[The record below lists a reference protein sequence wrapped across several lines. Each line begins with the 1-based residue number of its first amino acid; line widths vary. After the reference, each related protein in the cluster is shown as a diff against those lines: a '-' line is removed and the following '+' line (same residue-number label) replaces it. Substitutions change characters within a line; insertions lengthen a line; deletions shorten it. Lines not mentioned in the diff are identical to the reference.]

1 MRGPAAGLRRL
12 KDLHGRGYRAV
23 AGVDEVGRGCLA
35 GPVVAAAVIL
45 DDAQPVRGLRDS
57 KLLTAA
63 DRERLAQRLRERA
76 RAVGLGMADEREI
89 DALNILR
96 ATLLA
101 MRRALEAL
109 GVRPDYVIVDALT
122 LPGLPIPQEG
132 VIGGDRTCAPIAA
145 ASIVAKVHRDGL
157 MRRLHQSWPA
167 YGFALHKG
175 YGTLAHL
182 EALRKHG
189 ASPVHRLTFRGVR
202 HPDEVLA
209 LPFPRPEIAVE
220 ES

>member
-12 KDLHGRGYRAV
+12 KDLHGRAYPAV

-45 DDAQPVRGLRDS
+45 DDAVPVRGLRDS

-63 DRERLAQRLRERA
+63 DRERFAGRIRLRA
-76 RAVGLGMADEREI
+76 RAVGLGVADEREI

-109 GVRPDYVIVDALT
+109 GVRPDYVVVDALH
-122 LPGLPIPQEG
+122 LPGLPVPQDA

-175 YGTLAHL
+175 YGTNAHL

-202 HPDEVLA
+202 HPDELLA
-209 LPFPRPEIAVE
+209 LPFPRPEEAAE
-220 ES
+220 EI

>member
-12 KDLHGRGYRAV
+12 KDLAGRGYRAI

-45 DDAQPVRGLRDS
+45 DDARPIRGLRDS
-57 KLLTAA
+57 KLLTAP
-63 DRERLAQRLRERA
+63 DRERLDRRLRDRA
-76 RAVGLGMADEREI
+76 RAVGVGVADEREI

-109 GVRPDYVIVDALT
+109 GVRPDYVVVDALT

-132 VIGGDRTCAPIAA
+132 ITGGDRTCASIAA
-145 ASIVAKVHRDGL
+145 ASIVAKVHRDAL
-157 MRRLHQSWPA
+157 MRRLHDTWPA

-175 YGTLAHL
+175 YGTATHL
-182 EALRKHG
+182 DALRKHG

-202 HPDEVLA
+202 MPDEALL
-209 LPFPRPEIAVE
+209 LPFARPDDAAE

>member
-1 MRGPAAGLRRL
+1 
-12 KDLHGRGYRAV
+12 
-23 AGVDEVGRGCLA
+23 
-35 GPVVAAAVIL
+35 
-45 DDAQPVRGLRDS
+45 
-57 KLLTAA
+57 
-63 DRERLAQRLRERA
+63 
-76 RAVGLGMADEREI
+76 
-89 DALNILR
+89 
-96 ATLLA
+96 

-109 GVRPDYVIVDALT
+109 GVRPDYVVVDALH
-122 LPGLPIPQEG
+122 LPGLPIPQDA

-175 YGTLAHL
+175 YGTTAHL

-202 HPDEVLA
+202 HPDELLA
-209 LPFPRPEIAVE
+209 LPFPRPEDAAGEI
-220 ES
+220 